1 VVTLRL
7 PAFRFLQFFFF
18 VARVEQSETRE
29 RQSSR
34 TFVPGFRCAQSGLR
48 NDETGIT
55 EDRKAG
61 PTPGFLLSKAGFAF
75 DVTVFCWR
83 AISLRFA
90 HDEDSGAKERREAR
104 ALGHE
109 RSGHESVCGKL

>member
-1 VVTLRL
+1 MER
-7 PAFRFLQFFFF
+7 
-18 VARVEQSETRE
+18 RVIGGGRAAGY
-29 RQSSR
+29 
-34 TFVPGFRCAQSGLR
+34 FVPGLRCGPSRLR
-48 NDETGIT
+48 NRAK

-61 PTPGFLLSKAGFAF
+61 PTPGFPFSRTGFAF
-75 DVTVFCWR
+75 DMTVFGWR

-109 RSGHESVCGKL
+109 TRRTERAALANYVEPVVGPATSGRTR